1 MLREPKETA
10 PTLFPQSNS
19 LNQARTVAFLRQ
31 KAMLPLHGNLTFTVC
46 FPKWMN
52 NPPKKK
58 PLKSVFHK
66 LYSKRSGN
74 KVYYRAKVSA

>member
-1 MLREPKETA
+1 MLWEPKKTA
-10 PTLFPQSNS
+10 PTSSPQSNS
-19 LNQARTVAFLRQ
+19 LSQVRTVAFLRQ

-46 FPKWMN
+46 FPKWMA
-52 NPPKKK
+52 PPQK

-66 LYSKRSGN
+66 LYSKRSSN